1 MKIRLRAIPVMAA
14 AILLFIGLGACGSNA
29 PASGSG
35 GSSAPGGSAASTVIP
50 QLTGGDVNFYSNIDP
65 NKTQG
70 CNDSYCGLFM
80 EHLFNLGQG
89 NVLEPELATS
99 VSQPN
104 SLTYTYHLRH
114 GVKFWDGNPMTSA
127 DVVYSLD
134 YQSKPG
140 VPTSVYFA
148 NVKSIVADGPDTVVI
163 TLKQPDAGWKYSLS
177 YEGVIFEKS
186 FALAHPSDLGNPG
199 VLIEATGPWEIK
211 SLDPTRGMELSAN
224 PHWWGG
230 KIPVQHITV
239 RYFSTETSEALAM
252 RSGEIDVA
260 FPQDG
265 KAFASVSGQNPTS
278 FSAPGVNFFAMDAN
292 VGPWADVHV
301 RRAVAY
307 TLNRTALIAAN
318 GGPVTAMPTSQIIQ
332 PAQLLT
338 LGSQSQVNTLFNSLP
353 QYPYDLATARQEMAQ
368 SAYPHGFSAVTEV
381 GPISN
386 YPNVVQA
393 VAAELRPIG
402 ITLKIQQV
410 SVAKYLADYSA
421 SSGPPGGD
429 MYGGLGAVSPDPS
442 ILPSYMVGTA
452 ATYNVA
458 RYTPAWSTPLLAS
471 GLATSDPARRM
482 SIYGQLLKQVDTDV
496 PYVPLFSSYSFVALS
511 SKYTL
516 PPFPDYAAFFS
527 WALNL
532 KRSSA

>member
-1 MKIRLRAIPVMAA
+1 MKFRLRAIPAMAA
-14 AILLFIGLGACGSNA
+14 AVLLLIGLGACGSGA
-29 PASGSG
+29 PPKGS
-35 GSSAPGGSAASTVIP
+35 GSSAASSATIA
-50 QLTGGDVNFYSNIDP
+50 QLTGGDVNFYSNVDP

-70 CNDSYCGLFM
+70 CNDNYCGLFM
-80 EHLFNLGQG
+80 EHLLQLGQG
-89 NVLEPELATS
+89 NTLEPELATS

-104 SLTYTYHLRH
+104 SLTYVYHLRH
-114 GVKFWDGNPMTSA
+114 GVTFWDGNPMTSA

-148 NVKSIVADGPDTVVI
+148 NVKSIAADGPDTVVI

-186 FALAHPSDLGNPG
+186 FALAHPSTMGNPG

-211 SLDPTRGMELSAN
+211 SLDPTRGVELTAN

-230 KIPVQHITV
+230 KVPVQHISV
-239 RYFSTETSEALAM
+239 KYFSTETSEALAM

-260 FPQDG
+260 FPQAG
-265 KAFASVSGQNPTS
+265 RTFASLSGAKLTAY
-278 FSAPGVNFFAMDAN
+278 SAPGVNFFAMDAN
-292 VGPWADVHV
+292 VGPWADIHV

-307 TLNRTALIAAN
+307 ALNRADLVAADGGALTAR
-318 GGPVTAMPTSQIIQ
+318 PTSQIIQ

-338 LGSQSQVNTLFNSLP
+338 IGTPKQVDTLLNSLP
-353 QYPYDLATARQEMAQ
+353 QYPYDLAKARQEIAE
-368 SAYPHGFSAVTEV
+368 SAYPHGFTAVTEV
-381 GPISN
+381 GSFFN
-386 YPNVVQA
+386 YPNEVQA
-393 VAAELRPIG
+393 IAAELRPIG
-402 ITLKIQQV
+402 ITLKIQEV
-410 SVAKYLADYSA
+410 SITKYFNDYSA

-442 ILPSYMVGTA
+442 ILPSYMVGAA

-458 RYTPAWSTPLLAS
+458 RYMPTWSNSLLAS
-471 GLATSDPARRM
+471 GLATSDPTRRLA
-482 SIYGQLLKQVDTDV
+482 IYGQLLKQVDADV
-496 PYVPLFSSYSFVALS
+496 PYVPLFSGYSFVALS

-516 PPFPDYAAFFS
+516 PPFPDFAAFFS
-527 WALNL
+527 WALGI
-532 KRSSA
+532 KAAS

>member
-1 MKIRLRAIPVMAA
+1 MKFRSRAIPIITVMAA
-14 AILLFIGLGACGSNA
+14 AILLITGLGACGSST
-29 PASGSG
+29 PAGSV
-35 GSSAPGGSAASTVIP
+35 ASMTIP
-50 QLTGGDVNFYSNIDP
+50 QLTGGDVNFYSNVDP

-80 EHLFNLGQG
+80 EHLFQLGQG
-89 NVLEPELATS
+89 NSLEPELATS

-104 SLTYTYHLRH
+104 SLTYVYHLRH
-114 GVKFWDGNPMTSA
+114 GVTFWDGNPMTSA

-148 NVKSIVADGPDTVVI
+148 NVKDIAANGPYTVVI

-186 FALAHPSDLGNPG
+186 FALAHPSTMGNPG

-211 SLDPTRGMELSAN
+211 SLDPTRGMELAAN

-230 KIPVQHITV
+230 KVPVQHISV
-239 RYFSTETSEALAM
+239 KYFSTETSEALAM
-252 RSGEIDVA
+252 RSGEIAVA

-265 KAFASVSGQNPTS
+265 KAFASVSGTKLTS
-278 FSAPGVNFFAMDAN
+278 FSAPGVSFFAMDAN
-292 VGPWADVHV
+292 AGPWADAHV

-307 TLNRTALIAAN
+307 ALNRTDLIAAN
-318 GGPVTAMPTSQIIQ
+318 GGPLTARPTSQIIQ

-338 LGSQSQVNTLFNSLP
+338 IGTPTQVNSLLNSLP
-353 QYPYDLATARQEMAQ
+353 QYPYDLAKARQEIAK
-368 SAYPHGFSAVTEV
+368 SAYPHGFTAVTEV
-381 GPISN
+381 APLSN

-393 VAAELRPIG
+393 IAAELRQIG
-402 ITLKIQQV
+402 ISLTIHEV
-410 SVAKYLADYSA
+410 SVTQYLTDYSA

-458 RYTPAWSTPLLAS
+458 RYTPAWSNPLLAS
-471 GLATSDPARRM
+471 GLATSDPTRRLA
-482 SIYGQLLKQVDTDV
+482 IYGQLLKQVDADV
-496 PYVPLFSSYSFVALS
+496 PYVPLFSGYSFVALS

-532 KRSSA
+532 KQAAS